1 MLRLLSLPPPP
12 GFRMVNAESR
22 RNPFVRLSLLLGAL
36 ALLALLLTMQPT
48 PAQAADHV
56 TSDQSCVGTSESN
69 RRLAPSVT
77 QVSIQVGNCFTNH
90 GSGVLTFTVDPA
102 TNAGLTVNGRPEL
115 SFSDFLRSGPAV
127 ATNGHLFVTAKP
139 QSELSA
145 ITPPLG
151 TEASTPGVF
160 EFEWAV
166 AVTATS
172 PSGSSGGVW
181 AHFKTQY
188 IPTLIDY
195 DSDDDG
201 LIEITNFDQLNAIR
215 HDVDGDGAVGT
226 ANQTTYDAAFPNKAA
241 GMGCPTTTDDPDDN
255 DCLGYEIGADSS
267 GAAVNIDLNVS
278 PHNTGMGWAPIAGF
292 AAVFDG
298 NHNTISGLFI
308 NRTTDANGLFGT
320 VTAAGKIR
328 NVGLTGVNVTGGN
341 RTGALVGTHSGSITA
356 SYSDGSVS
364 GAESVGGLVGRKE
377 SGSSVTASYSGGA
390 VSGAGSV
397 GGLVG
402 NDVGSTTASYSTS
415 AVSGTGSNVG
425 GLAGGCTSTIKA
437 SYSTGVVT
445 GATGATNIG
454 GLCGN
459 NWGIAPDS
467 YWDTETSGRATSG
480 LGTGKTTSELQT
492 PTAYGTSPSIYANWN
507 LNLDG
512 VAGDDDPWDF
522 GAATDYPKLK
532 YGGLD
537 VLRQHKTD
545 YDGDKDG
552 LIEISTAAQL
562 NAIRH
567 DVDGDGAV
575 DTANQ
580 TTYDLA
586 FPNKAAGM
594 GCPTNTE
601 DTDDNDCLG
610 YEIGAGSGAAVN
622 IDLDV
627 SPHNTSMGWTPITG
641 FAATF
646 DGNGNTIS
654 GLFIKRTTND
664 NGLFGTVT
672 AAGKVRNVGLTGVN
686 VSGGSRTGAIS
697 GGYAQGFVTS
707 TFSTAG
713 GPVGEN
719 AGGTITA
726 SHAAVSINGGALS
739 SRLGGLVGSL
749 VSSGTITASYATGAI
764 SGHDG
769 IGGLVG
775 AVFSSGTITASYAT
789 GAISGNHSIGGL
801 VGNMTLGAITASYST
816 GRVSGETSSN
826 IGGLVGLFTTGTV
839 TDSYWDTTTSG
850 QASSGAGTGKTT
862 SELQTPTAYGT
873 SPSIYATWNLDLDG
887 DSTNDD
893 PWDFGAATDYPL
905 LQFGGLDPLT
915 QHVTDYDTDN
925 DGLIEISNVAQLNAI
940 RHDVDGNGMVATA
953 NQNAYD
959 LAFPDPFP
967 GLGCKPVSDTPT
979 CTGYEIGALPSSFA
993 LNIDLNVA
1001 PHNADKGWAPIDDFA
1016 ATFDGNGNTISGL
1029 FINDTA
1035 TDNTADKNGL
1045 FGTVTSAGE
1054 IRNVGLTGVNVTGRT
1069 QTGALAGLNNGT
1081 ITASYAEGSVTTT
1094 GVNTGGLVGEN
1105 AGGTITA
1112 SYAAVTVSGGASAM
1126 RLGGLVGTSYG
1137 TGAAVTASYATG
1149 AVSGGASSAH
1159 VGGLAGR
1166 NVGVLRASYAT
1177 GAASGNERVGGLAGS
1192 TGPQSVI
1199 TASYATGPVSGTS
1212 STGIGGLI
1220 GILNGTVTDS
1230 YWDTTTSGQAAS
1242 PGGTGKTTSEL
1253 QTPTAY
1259 TGIYA
1264 DWNLNLDGEGGND
1277 DPWNFGTATRYPVLK
1292 YGGLDLP
1299 RQWLVDY
1306 GRDEDGLIEIAT
1318 AAQLNAIR
1326 WDVDGNGAVAEA
1338 NQVTYAAA
1346 FPDPAPGMGCVP
1358 VSGTPT
1364 CAGYEICAGPSG
1376 AAVNI
1381 DLNVALY
1388 NTGTGW
1394 APIGSFAATFD
1405 GNGNTISGLF
1415 INRTT
1420 DRNGLF
1426 GSVTSAGEVRRVGLI
1441 DVDVTGRDRT
1451 GGLVGQNEGTIT
1463 ASYAAGSVSS
1473 SNNYAGGL
1481 VGYNKGAITASY
1493 SSGAVSGNDQVG
1505 GLAGRSEDGTIKA
1518 SYSAS
1523 AVTVRASVFGAGGL
1537 VGFISGNTSTIT
1549 ASYSTGAVG
1558 GSGSFIGGLVG
1569 RADTGATATNSY
1581 WDRETSGLTT
1591 SVRGT
1596 GHTTGALKTPTAY
1609 TGIYANW
1616 NLNLDG
1622 AAGTDDP
1629 WDFGT
1634 ATQYP
1639 RLKFG
1644 GLNPLAQH
1652 RVDYDSD
1659 NDGLIE
1665 IMNATQLNAIRHD
1678 VDGNGMVAT
1687 ANQNA
1692 YDLAFPEPHPGM
1704 GCKPVSGTPT
1714 CTGYEIGASTSGA
1727 AVNINLNV
1735 HPHNIDSGWSPIPGF
1750 AATFDGNGNTIS
1762 GLFINRTTDDI
1773 GLFGSVTSTGKVRN
1787 VGLTGVNV
1795 TGGRRTGALAGT
1807 NSGAISGSSAEGT
1820 VSGNS
1825 FGGLVGKNDAG
1836 ATITASYANVAVSG
1850 VGGVS
1855 GPGGGLVGENSGTIR
1870 ASYATGAV
1878 SGHQRIGGLVGSQS
1892 STSVIKASYATGVVS
1907 GTGTPLGGLVGSGS
1921 NGTVTNSYWN
1931 TDTSGQTSSA
1941 GGTGKTTSELQTPTA
1956 YGTSPSIY
1964 ANWNLDLDGM
1974 AGDDDP
1980 WDFGGSADY
1989 PALDYGSLSPWASQ
2003 WKLLLTATA
2012 GGRRVTLNWPP
2023 GAYGD
2028 RPAAIAQ
2035 WQYRQKEG
2043 ANAYGAWQSA
2053 TGSGPN
2059 TARHVVTGLTGGDAI
2074 DVRASGAAHR
2084 TDRNARQPSGHADVG
2099 RRDRRRRRG
2108 HHPLGLP
2115 LQHGRYTGRLAGQPS
2130 SSGRRLTTAG
2140 RPPPLPS

>member
-1 MLRLLSLPPPP
+1 
-12 GFRMVNAESR
+12 MVNAESR

-364 GAESVGGLVGRKE
+364 GAESVGGLVGLKE

-686 VSGGSRTGAIS
+686 VSGGSRTGALAGSNSGAIS

-713 GPVGEN
+713 GLVGEN

-826 IGGLVGLFTTGTV
+826 IGGLVGLFTIGTV

-1094 GVNTGGLVGEN
+1094 GVNTGGLVGQN

-1126 RLGGLVGTSYG
+1126 RPGGLVGTSYG
-1137 TGAAVTASYATG
+1137 TGGTITASYATG

-1192 TGPQSVI
+1192 
-1199 TASYATGPVSGTS
+1199 TGPVSGTS

-1277 DPWNFGTATRYPVLK
+1277 DLWNFGTATRYPVLK

-1306 GRDEDGLIEIAT
+1306 DRDEDGLIEIAT

-1364 CAGYEICAGPSG
+1364 CAGYEIGAGPSG

-1426 GSVTSAGEVRRVGLI
+1426 GSVTSAGKVRRVGLI

-1537 VGFISGNTSTIT
+1537 VG
-1549 ASYSTGAVG
+1549 
-1558 GSGSFIGGLVG
+1558 

-1591 SVRGT
+1591 SVR
-1596 GHTTGALKTPTAY
+1596 
-1609 TGIYANW
+1609 
-1616 NLNLDG
+1616 
-1622 AAGTDDP
+1622 
-1629 WDFGT
+1629 
-1634 ATQYP
+1634 
-1639 RLKFG
+1639 
-1644 GLNPLAQH
+1644 
-1652 RVDYDSD
+1652 
-1659 NDGLIE
+1659 
-1665 IMNATQLNAIRHD
+1665 
-1678 VDGNGMVAT
+1678 
-1687 ANQNA
+1687 
-1692 YDLAFPEPHPGM
+1692 
-1704 GCKPVSGTPT
+1704 
-1714 CTGYEIGASTSGA
+1714 
-1727 AVNINLNV
+1727 
-1735 HPHNIDSGWSPIPGF
+1735 
-1750 AATFDGNGNTIS
+1750 
-1762 GLFINRTTDDI
+1762 
-1773 GLFGSVTSTGKVRN
+1773 
-1787 VGLTGVNV
+1787 
-1795 TGGRRTGALAGT
+1795 
-1807 NSGAISGSSAEGT
+1807 
-1820 VSGNS
+1820 
-1825 FGGLVGKNDAG
+1825 
-1836 ATITASYANVAVSG
+1836 
-1850 VGGVS
+1850 
-1855 GPGGGLVGENSGTIR
+1855 
-1870 ASYATGAV
+1870 
-1878 SGHQRIGGLVGSQS
+1878 
-1892 STSVIKASYATGVVS
+1892 
-1907 GTGTPLGGLVGSGS
+1907 
-1921 NGTVTNSYWN
+1921 
-1931 TDTSGQTSSA
+1931 
-1941 GGTGKTTSELQTPTA
+1941 GTGKTTSELQTPTA

-2115 LQHGRYTGRLAGQPS
+2115 LQHGRYTGRLAGQ
-2130 SSGRRLTTAG
+2130 RRAVDDG
-2140 RPPPLPS
+2140 